1 VSRASTS
8 INTVN
13 FHHNMVQKRKRGR
26 SEERGKPST
35 PDAHAQKR
43 KRSKSSKRAEKEKEI
58 GKETRESRS
67 VSIND
72 ESSLIKM
79 SEMQPDTPKSKAK
92 KTRKRASTSSKQ
104 LVADL
109 NNSSRPSSSF
119 GNHRPS
125 TLGKSVGKNPSRET
139 PREQPSESDQP
150 PVDVTPSKK
159 QTVSRPAKD
168 RVELAIKE
176 PKKKKPRRK
185 PGAAVES
192 ANADDG
198 SAADRGVGWNELLG
212 RYAPDGPIYSG
223 VDEDKVINTTEGV
236 ESHTTA
242 SPVLTDATGSKE
254 KKPIVRR
261 VRKYQ
266 PWNVNKHVVMSRD
279 LLREARN
286 IDLDPKIRQT
296 LRQRLDLQK
305 DTKAAFTEVIK
316 STGYSW
322 SPLTPWDAA
331 KSNVICDDLAV
342 LASQSDVSSE
352 ARKAML
358 GSINAYRQVQL
369 AINETGKERLPE
381 KELAE
386 PNINEL
392 QSAAKTI
399 EGHVKLAQET
409 LRNSLQQSRNI
420 KIKHIHDGHWELHSK
435 EYIKTWAKM
444 KDTQEWEL
452 PTLLFQRND
461 CQLDNGERKHRCHV
475 AGLLIGGEEFETHC
489 LQIQRHAS
497 LEPVIA
503 PTQAG
508 RYVEGEEDICHIEMT
523 FLGHGCMALQV
534 PKRLIDRN
542 IAGKRGPKSKAM
554 VDFYGVQVARSE
566 DKPGT

>member
-1 VSRASTS
+1 
-8 INTVN
+8 
-13 FHHNMVQKRKRGR
+13 MVPKRKRDR
-26 SEERGKPST
+26 SEERGKPNT
-35 PDAHAQKR
+35 PNAHIQKS
-43 KRSKSSKRAEKEKEI
+43 KRSKSSKRTEKEKEKEEEI
-58 GKETRESRS
+58 GRETRESRS

-72 ESSLIKM
+72 ESSVIKM
-79 SEMQPDTPKSKAK
+79 SEIQPETPKSKTK

-109 NNSSRPSSSF
+109 NNSSRRSSST
-119 GNHRPS
+119 GIHKPS
-125 TLGKSVGKNPSRET
+125 TLRKSVGKVQNRET
-139 PREQPSESDQP
+139 PREQPNESDQP
-150 PVDVTPSKK
+150 LVDVTPSKK
-159 QTVSRPAKD
+159 QKVSRP
-168 RVELAIKE
+168 VESKVESAIKE

-185 PGAAVES
+185 PDATVES

-212 RYAPDGPIYSG
+212 RYAPDGPIYNG
-223 VDEDKVINTTEGV
+223 GDEDKVINSTEEV
-236 ESHTTA
+236 ESNALA
-242 SPVLTDATGSKE
+242 SPALTDATGSKE
-254 KKPIVRR
+254 KKPIVHR

-266 PWNVNKHVVMSRD
+266 PWNVNKHVIMSRD

-286 IDLDPKIRQT
+286 IDLDPKIRRT

-305 DTKAAFTEVIK
+305 DTKAAFTDVIK

-322 SPLTPWDAA
+322 KLPTPWDTAT
-331 KSNVICDDLAV
+331 SNAIYNDLVV
-342 LASQSDVSSE
+342 LASESNISSE

-358 GSINAYRQVQL
+358 ESIQAYRQVQL
-369 AINETGKERLPE
+369 AIHDTDKEPLPE
-381 KELAE
+381 KELVE
-386 PNINEL
+386 PNAGEL
-392 QSAAKTI
+392 LSVARTI
-399 EGHVKLAQET
+399 ETHVKLAQET
-409 LRNSLQQSRNI
+409 LRNSLQQGRNI
-420 KIKHIHDGHWELHSK
+420 KIRHIHDGHWELHSK
-435 EYIKTWAKM
+435 DYIKAWAKM

-475 AGLLIGGEEFETHC
+475 AGFLIRGEEFETHC
-489 LQIQRHAS
+489 LQIPKHAS

-508 RYVEGEEDICHIEMT
+508 RYVEGEEDVCHIEMK

-554 VDFYGVQVARSE
+554 VEFYGVQVARSE
-566 DKPGT
+566 DKIGS